1 MLSVLQNAL
10 NKKLISNL
18 SHCLCLIK
26 SAQSFNLL
34 ACKAIVFSLLHIPG
48 EILGQITKSRD
59 VELCNSR
66 PSIALLYILWMP
78 EWQKNYH
85 RTLKIMELAKLRLSI
100 FHLDLLYCL
109 SSLHFETG

>member
-66 PSIALLYILWMP
+66 QYSFIIYFVDA
-78 EWQKNYH
+78 
-85 RTLKIMELAKLRLSI
+85 
-100 FHLDLLYCL
+100 
-109 SSLHFETG
+109 